1 MTKAT
6 IIFED
11 DGDTSLELKI
21 DFGEGGIVE
30 GSLAHMA
37 AAKAYT
43 DVAKYLKEAEN
54 ESSE

>member
-21 DFGEGGIVE
+21 DFGEAGIVE

-43 DVAKYLKEAEN
+43 DVAKYLKEVEN
-54 ESSE
+54 ESTE